1 MCCIF
6 YLKGAGELEQE
17 AENCSSSSVH
27 PTENQFWIQ
36 SDASDS
42 RFTPGVGRWS
52 SMTTESHPQLSL
64 TLGPVTFWFPVDW
77 SVETSVWPSENTW
90 CSAADGCWPS
100 HSHQSSFSLTVTN
113 RHWLTHCS
121 RSSAATE
128 NWILWK
134 ASASVKSCSD
144 VTHGYRASVLLI
156 LFIQMLLSVKDSSHV
171 TSDSIISWDGSCLI
185 ENCWSNL
192 KSESLTCC
200 YTQTL
205 SSNLWGNS
213 FGSIRAERWLYI
225 NQQHRNLS
233 DD

>member
-134 ASASVKSCSD
+134 DQRLSKKLQWRHTWLQSLSSPDSVHTDAFICQRLVSC
-144 VTHGYRASVLLI
+144 HIRLHHLLRRQLLDWKLLVKPEI
-156 LFIQMLLSVKDSSHV
+156 WISHMLLH
-171 TSDSIISWDGSCLI
+171 
-185 ENCWSNL
+185 SN
-192 KSESLTCC
+192 T
-200 YTQTL
+200 
-205 SSNLWGNS
+205 
-213 FGSIRAERWLYI
+213 F
-225 NQQHRNLS
+225 
-233 DD
+233 